1 MPTEKE
7 ILMAQKAMA
16 FDLTQLVESQPDKTY
31 TAEEVKQLLVAYIK
45 GLEQ

>member
-1 MPTEKE
+1 MSIEL
-7 ILMAQKAMA
+7 IAQKAMA
-16 FDLTQLVESQPDKTY
+16 FDLTDKTY

>member
-7 ILMAQKAMA
+7 IILAQKAMA
-16 FDLTQLVESQPDKTY
+16 FDLTQVVESQPDKTY
-31 TAEEVKQLLVAYIK
+31 PAEEVKQLLVAYIK